1 MKPSLLLPTRE
12 PRHARRRRRG
22 RGAPG
27 SEPPR
32 EPAAQA
38 STPSAKPSTPPVDLA
53 VQRVRDA
60 GGPVDQASYTCQC
73 GYLFS
78 ATVSTTV
85 MCPHCGTDQAW

>member
-1 MKPSLLLPTRE
+1 MRPSLLHPHRE

-22 RGAPG
+22 FGRGNA
-27 SEPPR
+27 SVEAIR
-32 EPAAQA
+32 EPLPRACHPTSGQ
-38 STPSAKPSTPPVDLA
+38 VDLA

-60 GGPVDQASYTCQC
+60 GGPMDRASYTCQC